1 ATATR
6 EDDSARANRV
16 QVFGVQDSFWS
27 FGQSPRQRTDLTNGV
42 VLLNE
47 ALAAQL
53 RATAGDTVILRI
65 HKPSALSRDAV
76 ITPRDDTSVA
86 LRLTVQGVVT
96 GPELGNFNLASAQA
110 SPFNAFVRLED
121 LAQAAGVPGRAN
133 LLLAAPAERLA
144 GTSTIQK
151 ARRWLDRK

>member
-1 ATATR
+1 
-6 EDDSARANRV
+6 
-16 QVFGVQDSFWS
+16 
-27 FGQSPRQRTDLTNGV
+27 
-42 VLLNE
+42 
-47 ALAAQL
+47 
-53 RATAGDTVILRI
+53 LRI

-96 GPELGNFNLASAQA
+96 GPELGNLNLATAQA
-110 SPFNAFVRLED
+110 PPFNAFVRLED

-151 ARRWLDRK
+151 ARRWLDRKFGRIPPGASQQAGAR